1 MTLLFNMIIVN
12 ALMWA
17 SGSMPLSNNTNGC
30 FVLFIGRVMRP
41 RPRRIWW
48 IGWHHCGLQPGGYVE
63 GLPIFGGGN
72 GFVCG
77 TTVVGITIIGINW
90 CNACMFSG
98 HSAFERVD
106 VSSRVLSNFDSK
118 TL

>member
-1 MTLLFNMIIVN
+1 MGIWVN
-12 ALMWA
+12 AIVKQHKRVFCVVYWQGDEAKATKDMVDRLA
-17 SGSMPLSNNTNGC
+17 SLWVAT
-30 FVLFIGRVMRP
+30 R
-41 RPRRIWW
+41 
-48 IGWHHCGLQPGGYVE
+48 GYVE

-77 TTVVGITIIGINW
+77 TNVVGITIIGINW

-106 VSSRVLSNFDSK
+106 ISSRVLSNFDSK